1 MAVASINL
9 IEIDPNVRGGR
20 PCIGGTTLRVSDVV
34 MATLFHDRSP
44 GQIATDYAISLAQVH
59 AALSY
64 YYEHKEE
71 LDADIR
77 QQVEKA
83 RELKEKRVGSGDA
96 SLLP

>member
-1 MAVASINL
+1 MVIQSINL
-9 IEIDPNVRGGR
+9 IEIDPKVRGGR

-44 GQIATDYAISLAQVH
+44 GQIASDYAISLAQVH

-64 YYEHKEE
+64 YYEHKDE

-83 RELKEKRVGSGDA
+83 RELKEKRVGSICN
-96 SLLP
+96 